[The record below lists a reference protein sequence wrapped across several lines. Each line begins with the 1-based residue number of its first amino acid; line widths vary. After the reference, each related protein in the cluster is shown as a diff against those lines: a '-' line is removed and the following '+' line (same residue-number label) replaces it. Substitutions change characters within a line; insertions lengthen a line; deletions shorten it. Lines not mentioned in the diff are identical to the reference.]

1 MTIALSYHPPG
12 RIARIQSCGRSID
25 RHISDKKIVATVLD
39 GEAIKVCKFFVGMLV
54 RLSQIVRAGENMG
67 LRLA

>member
-1 MTIALSYHPPG
+1 G

-39 GEAIKVCKFFVGMLV
+39 GEAIKVCIFVGMLV